1 MTGTYTCFRGLGG
14 TGKRDRVSG
23 KRALSWR
30 PSSPAVEPTRVRIA
44 SDVRNTVRGRT
55 LTGIHY
61 DAFEDKVDRTM
72 GHSDRAVIFLDF
84 DGVLH
89 PVGVPA
95 VDEKFRLIENPDLFV
110 WRPILERLLAPY
122 PMVGIIVSSDWRR
135 LFDDATLI
143 RLLGPFATRFVG
155 VVESYRTSRSEE
167 ILAEVKL
174 RGLNRWV
181 ALDDHPSVNA
191 AQARDPRF
199 IACGPATG
207 LGAVDVQRTL
217 GARLAALSV
226 DGFDLSRL

>member
-1 MTGTYTCFRGLGG
+1 MNDFRNKL
-14 TGKRDRVSG
+14 
-23 KRALSWR
+23 
-30 PSSPAVEPTRVRIA
+30 RIHA
-44 SDVRNTVRGRT
+44 R
-55 LTGIHY
+55 TGIHC
-61 DAFEDKVDRTM
+61 DAFKSKVDRTM
-72 GHSDRAVIFLDF
+72 GHSDRAVVFLDF

-95 VDEKFRLIENPDLFV
+95 VDEEFRLIENPDLFV

-122 PMVGIIVSSDWRR
+122 PVVGIIVSSDWRR

-143 RLLGPFATRFVG
+143 RLLGPLATRFVG
-155 VVESYRTSRSEE
+155 VVESYGTSRSEE

-199 IACGPATG
+199 IACGSATG
-207 LGAVDVQRTL
+207 LSAVDIQGTL
-217 GARLAALSV
+217 SARLATLSV
-226 DGFDLSRL
+226 DGFDPLRV

>member
-1 MTGTYTCFRGLGG
+1 
-14 TGKRDRVSG
+14 
-23 KRALSWR
+23 
-30 PSSPAVEPTRVRIA
+30 
-44 SDVRNTVRGRT
+44 
-55 LTGIHY
+55 
-61 DAFEDKVDRTM
+61 M
-72 GHSDRAVIFLDF
+72 GHSDRAVVFLDF

-95 VDEKFRLIENPDLFV
+95 VDDAFRLIENPDLFV

-122 PMVGIIVSSDWRR
+122 PGIIVSSDWRR

-143 RLLGPFATRFVG
+143 RLLGPLATRFVG
-155 VVESYRTSRSEE
+155 VVESYGTSRSAE

-207 LGAVDVQRTL
+207 LSAVDVQRTL
-217 GARLAALSV
+217 SARLAALSV
-226 DGFDLSRL
+226 DGFDLSRV